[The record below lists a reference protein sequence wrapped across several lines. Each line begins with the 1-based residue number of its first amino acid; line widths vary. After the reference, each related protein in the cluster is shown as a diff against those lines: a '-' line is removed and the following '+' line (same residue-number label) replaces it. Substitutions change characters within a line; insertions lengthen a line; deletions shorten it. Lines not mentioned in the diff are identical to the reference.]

1 MMIDLKFEIEL
12 SCDTLMKWLEVESVT
27 NDMIKVY
34 QGLKDKGQVFFRVKS
49 RHLKNYNGNT

>member
-1 MMIDLKFEIEL
+1 MIDLKFEIEL